1 MKAQSERLGKEPIPR
16 LLAKLS
22 IPAMLGMFVMAFY
35 NIVDTIF
42 IARWVGT
49 LGIAGVSIAFP
60 VQLVIMA
67 VAGAVGI
74 GGASVISRR
83 LGANK
88 LDDANHVFGNVISL
102 VIGVSAIGVI
112 IGMIWL
118 DPILYLFGATEDI
131 LPFARDYLSIILF
144 GTIFFSFA
152 LSTNNIVRAEGN
164 AKIAMYTMMISAILN
179 IILDPIFIFILD
191 MGVKGAALATV
202 ISQATTVIYLIFY
215 FFSGKSSLTLY
226 VGNLR
231 PNLPLM
237 KEIFAIGSSAFARQV
252 SGSLMFVVINHSLVF
267 YGGTLG
273 VAVFGII
280 HKIVMLS
287 LMPMFGIVQGLQ
299 PIVGYNYGANQQK
312 RVSQAI
318 LLAFKVAT
326 AIAIV
331 AFIIMMLFPKP
342 IFLIFTNDKEVIEMG
357 SNALRV
363 VFCLAFTI
371 GIQMITG
378 GVFQALGKAKIALIL
393 SMSRQILFLIPL
405 VLILPFFFDLLGV
418 WLAFPLADLL
428 AFALALWY
436 IKKNTSIFLIGRVKS
451 GKNMTIIQETK
462 EI

>member
-1 MKAQSERLGKEPIPR
+1 MKSQSERLGKEPIPR

-22 IPAMLGMFVMAFY
+22 IPAMLGMFVMALY

-60 VQLVIMA
+60 VQLIIMA

-88 LDDANHVFGNVISL
+88 LDDANHVFGNVIVI

-118 DPILYLFGATEDI
+118 DPILYLFGSTDEI
-131 LPFARDYLSIILF
+131 LPYARDYLSIILF
-144 GTIFFSFA
+144 GTIFFAFA
-152 LSTNNIVRAEGN
+152 FSMNNIVRAEGN
-164 AKIAMYTMMISAILN
+164 AKIAMYTMLISAILN
-179 IILDPIFIFILD
+179 IILDPIFIFVLE
-191 MGVKGAALATV
+191 MGVRGAALATV
-202 ISQATTVIYLIFY
+202 ISQATTAIYLVFY

-226 VGNLR
+226 VANLK
-231 PNLPLM
+231 PNLPLI

-252 SGSLMFVVINHSLVF
+252 SGSLMFIVINHSLVF

-280 HKIVMLS
+280 HKIIMFS

-299 PIVGYNYGANQQK
+299 PIVGYNYGAKQNE
-312 RVSQAI
+312 RVSQSI

-326 AIAIV
+326 MIAIV
-331 AFIIMMLFPKP
+331 AFIVMMAVPKQILH
-342 IFLIFTNDKEVIEMG
+342 IFSNDQNVIDMG
-357 SNALRV
+357 SNALRIT
-363 VFCLAFTI
+363 FCLAFTI

-378 GVFQALGKAKIALIL
+378 GVFQALGKARTALVL
-393 SMSRQILFLIPL
+393 SMSRQIIFLIPL
-405 VLILPFFFDLLGV
+405 VLILPHFFDLLGV
-418 WLAFPLADLL
+418 WLAFPIADLL
-428 AFALALWY
+428 SFALALWY
-436 IKKNTSIFLIGRVKS
+436 IKRNKSIFQIGQRKANDKVS
-451 GKNMTIIQETK
+451 YN
-462 EI
+462 

>member
-1 MKAQSERLGKEPIPR
+1 MKSQSERLGKEPIPR

-22 IPAMLGMFVMAFY
+22 IPAMLGMFVMALY

-60 VQLVIMA
+60 VQLIIMA

-88 LDDANHVFGNVISL
+88 LDEANHVFGNVIVI

-118 DPILYLFGATEDI
+118 DPILYLFGSTVDI
-131 LPFARDYLSIILF
+131 IPFARDYLSIILF
-144 GTIFFSFA
+144 GTIFFAFA
-152 LSTNNIVRAEGN
+152 FSMNNIVRSEGN
-164 AKIAMYTMMISAILN
+164 AKIAMYTMLISAILN
-179 IILDPIFIFILD
+179 IILDPIFIFVLE

-202 ISQATTVIYLIFY
+202 ISQATTAIYLVFY

-226 VGNLR
+226 VANLK
-231 PNLPLM
+231 PNIPLI

-252 SGSLMFVVINHSLVF
+252 SGSLMFIVINHSLVF

-280 HKIVMLS
+280 HKIIMFS

-299 PIVGYNYGANQQK
+299 PIVGYNFGANQHE
-312 RVSQAI
+312 RVSHSI
-318 LLAFKVAT
+318 SLAFKVAT
-326 AIAIV
+326 MIAIF
-331 AFIIMMLFPKP
+331 AFITFMAIPKP
-342 IFLIFTNDKEVIEMG
+342 ILHIFSNDKEVIDMG
-357 SNALRV
+357 SSALRII
-363 VFCLAFTI
+363 FCLAFTI

-378 GVFQALGKAKIALIL
+378 GVFQALGKARTALVL
-393 SMSRQILFLIPL
+393 SMSRQIIFLIPL
-405 VLILPFFFDLLGV
+405 VLILPLFFGLLGV
-418 WLAFPLADLL
+418 WLAFPLADLF
-428 AFALALWY
+428 AFALSIWY
-436 IKKNTSIFLIGRVKS
+436 IKRNKTIFLLGR
-451 GKNMTIIQETK
+451 TK
-462 EI
+462 ANDKVYN